1 MTGSQ
6 PLLRSPGT
14 KTSSPSVSAPLATV
28 QGSCWWRKTAL
39 SPRPQST
46 TCSLRPRPR
55 TRKICEVAAL
65 DETQAHSPFKPVNK
79 ANFSI
84 PVATAGL
91 HPVYSLKWPQAHEF
105 LQPMREVWESTP
117 FTASLAKCA
126 DSVADL
132 LQAHAAFRAQLFR
145 GWCVCP
151 QDRSRLARDLRRV
164 LIPDSSPAP
173 YVFRADSAGPLVWQ
187 QE

>member
-1 MTGSQ
+1 
-6 PLLRSPGT
+6 
-14 KTSSPSVSAPLATV
+14 
-28 QGSCWWRKTAL
+28 
-39 SPRPQST
+39 
-46 TCSLRPRPR
+46 
-55 TRKICEVAAL
+55 
-65 DETQAHSPFKPVNK
+65 
-79 ANFSI
+79 
-84 PVATAGL
+84 
-91 HPVYSLKWPQAHEF
+91 
-105 LQPMREVWESTP
+105 MREVCESTP

-173 YVFRADSAGPLVWQ
+173 YVYRADSAGPLVWQ